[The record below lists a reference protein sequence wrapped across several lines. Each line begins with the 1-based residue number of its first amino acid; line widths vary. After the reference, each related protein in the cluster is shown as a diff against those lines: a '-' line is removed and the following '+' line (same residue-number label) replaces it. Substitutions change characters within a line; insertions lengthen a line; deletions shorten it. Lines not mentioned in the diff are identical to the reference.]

1 MIPVIPGGPDDH
13 QSDDSALRSYRDTA
27 HESFTPPPPGV
38 IVGRAR
44 ARVRNRVVL
53 AAAAAVILVAGGVVI
68 AARPGAGPEPDHP
81 VEPPPPAPT
90 PAISVVPTPSP
101 RAPSTPPSNPTSDPG
116 VADAPTS
123 TSTSPSSSPTTP
135 PLDLHDVKWDDF
147 VLRFPSA
154 RGGNEC
160 PTGRRELTDGRWPES
175 GDQGPGVIN
184 GPATYGD
191 LNGDGRDEAVL
202 RISCF
207 FAGGDSGDAAGQLI
221 VVTARG
227 QQRVGLGYA
236 GPLGQSYQEVRVTGG
251 KLVVTIEQRHTDVTQ
266 KRTYAW
272 NGSAIVQVAGPTA
285 FPTS

>member
-1 MIPVIPGGPDDH
+1 MIPVIPGGADDH

-27 HESFTPPPPGV
+27 HESFIPPPPGV

-68 AARPGAGPEPDHP
+68 AARPGTGPKPDHP
-81 VEPPPPAPT
+81 VEPPPPPT
-90 PAISVVPTPSP
+90 VISVVPTPSP
-101 RAPSTPPSNPTSDPG
+101 PAPSTPPSSPSSDP
-116 VADAPTS
+116 VAADPPTS
-123 TSTSPSSSPTTP
+123 TSTPPSSSPATTP
-135 PLDLHDVKWDDF
+135 PLDLHDVKWDDY

-154 RGGNEC
+154 RDGNEC
-160 PTGRRELTDGRWPES
+160 PTGRHEITNGRWPES
-175 GDQGPGVIN
+175 GDQGPGVISDS
-184 GPATYGD
+184 PVYGD
-191 LNGDGRDEAVL
+191 LTGDGRDEAIM

-207 FAGGDSGDAAGQLI
+207 FAGGYTGDAAGQLI

-236 GPLGQSYQEVRVTGG
+236 GPLAQTYKEIRVSGG
-251 KLVVTIEQRHTDVTQ
+251 KLVVTIQQRSSDVTQ
-266 KRTYAW
+266 TRTYAW
-272 NGSAIVQVAGPTA
+272 NGSKIVQVAGPTA

>member
-1 MIPVIPGGPDDH
+1 MIPVIPGGPDDR

-27 HESFTPPPPGV
+27 HEAFTPPPPSV
-38 IVGRAR
+38 IVARAR

-68 AARPGAGPEPDHP
+68 AARPGTGPKPDHP
-81 VEPPPPAPT
+81 VEPPPPP
-90 PAISVVPTPSP
+90 PVISIVPTPSP
-101 RAPSTPPSNPTSDPG
+101 TAPSTPPSKPSEEPGAADP
-116 VADAPTS
+116 PTS
-123 TSTSPSSSPTTP
+123 TSTPPSSSPTTTP

-147 VLRFPSA
+147 VLRFPSS
-154 RGGNEC
+154 RNGNEC
-160 PTGRRELTDGRWPES
+160 PTGRQELTNGRWPES
-175 GDQGPGVIN
+175 GDH

-236 GPLGQSYQEVRVTGG
+236 GPLGQSYQEVQVTGG
-251 KLVVTIEQRHTDVTQ
+251 ELVVTIEQRYTDVTQ
-266 KRTYAW
+266 ERTYAW